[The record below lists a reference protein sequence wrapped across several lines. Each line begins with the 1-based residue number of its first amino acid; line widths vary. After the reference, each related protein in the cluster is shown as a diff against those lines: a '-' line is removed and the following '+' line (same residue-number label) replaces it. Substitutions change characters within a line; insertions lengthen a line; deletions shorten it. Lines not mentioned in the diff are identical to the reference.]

1 MIIAP
6 KIYKMRVAFT
16 VDGLWEHQRIFSA
29 LRQTVLKSALPFV
42 PAKVNKQW
50 PRMAYGPALGY
61 GQYSAVEYADLYF
74 SVPVRESDALTALS
88 AAAPQGVQFLRAVR
102 VPYALPSVSQL
113 AQVFQYAVQGD
124 FEPYAP
130 PAAEAFFSGKHIY
143 ITSVA
148 PNGMKMQQDLRPFV
162 VSAERPEKDVLKLLL
177 QQVGD
182 KSTKPEWLVA
192 AWLGLEVPP
201 QEQFTL
207 PDLKFT
213 REALYWRDAAAELHP
228 LL

>member
-1 MIIAP
+1 MITAP

-16 VDGLWEHQRIFSA
+16 VDGPWDHQRIFAA
-29 LRQTVLKSALPFV
+29 LRQAVLKSALPFE
-42 PAKVNKQW
+42 PAKVNKHW
-50 PRMAYGPALGY
+50 PRLAYGPALGY
-61 GQYSAVEYADLYF
+61 GQYSTAEYADLYF
-74 SVPVRESDALTALS
+74 SVPVRAEDALTALR

-113 AQVFQYAVQGD
+113 AQVCLYAVRVN
-124 FEPYAP
+124 FEAYAP

-177 QQVGD
+177 QQVAD

-192 AWLGLEVPP
+192 AWLGLEIAP

-207 PDLKFT
+207 PDFKFT